1 MEPLLTKYTFQ
12 RIFVQN
18 SLASGARVV
27 GVEWKKVHD
36 DRVLLDNLN
45 ARTTAHDTALD
56 PWQFYRMQI
65 SYFLQTPSW
74 LKTSFTLCTSNIL
87 GILVA
92 DSTSFGS
99 IKIWSSDI

>member
-18 SLASGARVV
+18 IQFLACGARVA

-45 ARTTAHDTALD
+45 ARTTAHNTALD

-65 SYFLQTPSW
+65 S
-74 LKTSFTLCTSNIL
+74 
-87 GILVA
+87 
-92 DSTSFGS
+92 
-99 IKIWSSDI
+99 